1 MRFVNP
7 LFTTLATLVV
17 LISTGCDNK
26 EKIRLKKIEKG
37 IELISMDVD
46 KLAPEALKMKIQS
59 GIISPE
65 EAKTELIALYGNAS
79 KEMETNVQK
88 CKQAINDE
96 YNAGKSGR
104 MIMVDGQL
112 VFTMAA
118 DQSKI
123 EQYQQQMQNFGN
135 AAAHYGH
142 VATQIG
148 AFDTSLNLK

>member
-1 MRFVNP
+1 MQLAKPF
-7 LFTTLATLVV
+7 FTTLATLVV

-37 IELISMDVD
+37 IELISMDTD

-65 EAKTELIALYGNAS
+65 EAKTELIALYSDAS
-79 KEMETNVQK
+79 KKMETNVQK

-96 YNAGKSGR
+96 YNAGASGR
-104 MIMVDGQL
+104 MGMMDGQP
-112 VFTMAA
+112 VVMMGA
-118 DQSKI
+118 DRGQI

-135 AAAHYGH
+135 AAAHYGQ
-142 VATQIG
+142 VATKIG
-148 AFDTSLNLK
+148 AFDTSLNSK

>member
-46 KLAPEALKMKIQS
+46 KLAPDALRMKIQS
-59 GIISPE
+59 GVISPE
-65 EAKTELIALYGNAS
+65 EAKIELIALYGNAS
-79 KEMETNVQK
+79 KQMEANVQK

-96 YNAGKSGR
+96 HNVVKSGR

-118 DQSKI
+118 DRSKI

-135 AAAHYGH
+135 AEAHYGH